1 MLYYEIG
8 LNLSIFLSP
17 SFNGISIVLHG
28 KLIPATILV
37 IITASEIDLSVGT
50 GQRPRP
56 RTSPLAALPSGITK
70 EADKCEIIHVASS
83 AIRPKT
89 RLHCSILGFY
99 REGF

>member
-56 RTSPLAALPSGITK
+56 RPSPLAALPSGITK
-70 EADKCEIIHVASS
+70 EADKCEIICGFV
-83 AIRPKT
+83 RPKT
-89 RLHCSILGFY
+89 RLHCSIFGFY
-99 REGF
+99 GEGF